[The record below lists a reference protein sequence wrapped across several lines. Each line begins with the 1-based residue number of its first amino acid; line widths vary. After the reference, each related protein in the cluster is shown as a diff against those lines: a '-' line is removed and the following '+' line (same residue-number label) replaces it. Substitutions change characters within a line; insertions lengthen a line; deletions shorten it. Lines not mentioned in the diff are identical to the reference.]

1 MKLQTFQL
9 GDLVRTIS
17 YRGHQ
22 TNQSGFRE
30 SGKFPIIDQGQT
42 EIAGFTDD
50 VPPITS
56 DLPIVIFGDH
66 TRLVKYASSPFV
78 VGADGVKLIKSV
90 HPEISDRLLYWLIA
104 AVAARIPSVGYG
116 RHFTGLCDLS
126 VTVDA
131 RPERRLL
138 LVDALDKCEAAMK
151 TADAIIAAKREQK
164 RGLMQQLLT
173 GKVRFPGFTEPW
185 RMVHLGDFVELDRG
199 VSYARETDLRAP
211 GSAGCVRLLRATN
224 VQDGQI
230 VLSDVHHIDARRSS
244 SSDLLTAGD
253 LIICIANGSK
263 HLVGKHAI
271 ATSEVCIEP
280 TVVGAF
286 CARARPRARVRPAF
300 VAALMESHA
309 YRRWIG
315 ALLAGTNINNL
326 KPNDIASAPLRVP
339 TSWPEIERITRTYEV
354 ANREIR
360 ILETQREAFAT
371 QRRGLMERLLSGEI
385 DIPSSDTS
393 AA

>member
-1 MKLQTFQL
+1 MNVKRGILDWSGGEAKRWPDADPGLAEYALRL
-9 GDLVRTIS
+9 GDIVIAMDGLVGRSNARITEADLPAYLVQRVARLRAEAMTDQSFLYHLVASASFARHCWSRKTGTTIS
-17 YRGHQ
+17 HI
-22 TNQSGFRE
+22 SKADIEEF
-30 SGKFPIIDQGQT
+30 
-42 EIAGFTDD
+42 EIPRFG
-50 VPPITS
+50 
-56 DLPIVIFGDH
+56 LPAEQ
-66 TRLVKYASSPFV
+66 RL
-78 VGADGVKLIKSV
+78 G
-90 HPEISDRLLYWLIA
+90 RLL
-104 AVAARIPSVGYG
+104 
-116 RHFTGLCDLS
+116 DL
-126 VTVDA
+126 A
-131 RPERRLL
+131 ERAQQLT
-138 LVDALDKCEAAMK
+138 DAL
-151 TADAIIAAKREQK
+151 IAAKREQK

-185 RMVHLGDFVELDRG
+185 RMAHLGDFVDLDRG
-199 VSYARETDLRAP
+199 VTYARETDLRAP

-230 VLSDVHHIDARRSS
+230 VMNDVHHIDARRSS

-253 LIICIANGSK
+253 LVICIANGSK

-286 CARARPRARVRPAF
+286 CARARPRAGVRPAF
-300 VAALMESHA
+300 VAALMESRA

-326 KPNDIASAPLRVP
+326 KPNDIASAPLHVP
-339 TSWPEIERITRTYEV
+339 TSWSEVEKITRTYEV